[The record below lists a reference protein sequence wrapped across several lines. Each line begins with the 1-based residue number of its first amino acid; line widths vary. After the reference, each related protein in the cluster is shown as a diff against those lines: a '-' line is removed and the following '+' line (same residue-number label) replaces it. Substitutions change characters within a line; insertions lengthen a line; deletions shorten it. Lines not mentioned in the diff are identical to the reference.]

1 MQRHLIC
8 IRQLPGSLEKCSTSE
23 WKEGPRM
30 LYHFKTGFNICYCQH
45 FWLLMKINASSYERL
60 SMERVEMC
68 HRREK

>member
-30 LYHFKTGFNICYCQH
+30 LYHFKTGFNM
-45 FWLLMKINASSYERL
+45 LLSAFLALDEN
-60 SMERVEMC
+60 
-68 HRREK
+68 